1 MIKQQEQRVLC
12 VGELVID
19 FICTDINTDL
29 VHGENYVKK
38 AGGAPANVA
47 VTLSNLG
54 VESYFAGKV
63 GADAFGDFLE
73 LTLKEK
79 NVDTRM
85 LARDLTDPTT
95 LAFVSLDS
103 TGERDF
109 IFNRGADANHQRE
122 DLDMELVEA
131 CSILH
136 FGSATAL
143 LGGDSRE
150 TYLEL
155 LTWAKENNRFVS
167 FDPNYRPDLWK
178 GRVQKFIHEVLP
190 LLSGVDFLKVS
201 EEELQ
206 LISGRL
212 DLEAGIQFLHQQGSK
227 IIAVTLGER
236 GTIISNGTENQ
247 LVESMDIQ
255 AIDATGAGDAFVGAF
270 LSKVAE
276 REDKKT
282 LPADFAAIAEITSFA
297 NRVGAMVCLRQGAI
311 DAIPNIDEI
320 INIADELQI

>member
-1 MIKQQEQRVLC
+1 MIKQEEQKVLC
-12 VGELVID
+12 VGELIID
-19 FICTDINTDL
+19 FICTDINVDL
-29 VHGENYVKK
+29 VRGEHYVKK

-85 LARDLTDPTT
+85 LARDSESPTT

-103 TGERDF
+103 AGERDF
-109 IFNRGADANHQRE
+109 MFNRGADANHRRE
-122 DLDMELVEA
+122 DLDMELVEE

-143 LGGDSRE
+143 LGGDSRK

-155 LTWAKENNRFVS
+155 LTWSKENSRFVS
-167 FDPNYRPDLWK
+167 FDPNYRLDLWK
-178 GRVQKFIHEVLP
+178 GRQREFVQEVLA
-190 LLSGVDFLKVS
+190 LLSDIDFLKVS

-212 DLEAGIQFLHQQGSK
+212 DLQAGVNFLHQQGTK
-227 IIAVTLGER
+227 MVAVTLGEK
-236 GTIISNGTENQ
+236 GTFISNGTDNQ
-247 LVESMDIQ
+247 LVESIAIQ

-270 LSKVAE
+270 LSKVAQME
-276 REDKKT
+276 ELKA
-282 LPADFAAIAEITSFA
+282 LQVDFAAITEITSFA
-297 NRVGAMVCLRQGAI
+297 NRVGAMVCLRTGAI
-311 DAIPNIDEI
+311 DAIPTMDEV
-320 INIADELQI
+320 INIADEMAD